1 MLAECMEVLHRLT
14 RKQLTVLEKIS
25 IYRETDNGVSLKMLA
40 ASLRIQ
46 PPSALFHVRA
56 LQNEG
61 LVGRRAGKTWIT
73 KKGVNCIS
81 EYRRHHRIAE
91 LMFTKLSFAPED
103 ACRAALEIDLALTHA
118 TVEKVCS
125 AEGHP
130 SSCPHG
136 EPIGPCRNSS
146 DKF

>member
-1 MLAECMEVLHRLT
+1 MEVLQRLT
-14 RKQLTVLEKIS
+14 RKQVTVLEKIS
-25 IYRETDNGVSLKMLA
+25 HYQGSDSGVPLKTLA
-40 ASLRIQ
+40 ESMKIR
-46 PPSALFHVRA
+46 PPSALIHVRV

-73 KKGVNCIS
+73 RKGVSCIS

-91 LMFTKLSFAPED
+91 MMFTNLSFAPED

-118 TVEKVCS
+118 TVEKVCG

-130 SSCPHG
+130 SACPHG
-136 EPIGPCRNSS
+136 EPIAPCSKSS
-146 DKF
+146 GRE